1 VAPGGLP
8 DWCRPIKIPLSKEN
22 KQVTQMT
29 KQNFV
34 VNGKSYG
41 VEIGEM
47 TGSTVKV
54 TVDGDMFDVVVPD
67 AAPVAAAAPRVAAK
81 PAPAAKPA
89 AAPAPVSAPAAPA
102 PAAGTGSSN
111 EVVAPMPGTILDVLV
126 KVGDKVTK
134 GQEVVSLE
142 AMKMR
147 NAIRSP
153 KDGVVASVDVTVG
166 QRVSHN
172 SLLVRIE

>member
-1 VAPGGLP
+1 
-8 DWCRPIKIPLSKEN
+8 
-22 KQVTQMT
+22 MT

-54 TVDGDMFDVVVPD
+54 TVDGTAYEVVVPET
-67 AAPVAAAAPRVAAK
+67 APVAAAAPRVAAK

-102 PAAGTGSSN
+102 PAAGTGSAN

-126 KVGDKVTK
+126 NVGDKVTK